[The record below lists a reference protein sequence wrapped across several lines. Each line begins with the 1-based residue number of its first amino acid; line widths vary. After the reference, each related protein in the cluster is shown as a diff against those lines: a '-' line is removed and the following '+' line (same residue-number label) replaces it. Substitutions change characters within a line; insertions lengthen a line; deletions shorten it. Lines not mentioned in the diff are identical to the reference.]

1 MCMKHFAVFVV
12 AAVMGTNCVAQ
23 DWPRFRGPNGTG
35 ISDTTTVPVQWTS
48 KHYKWKVKLPGSG
61 YASPIV
67 VGDRIYCL
75 CCDPETALRQ
85 VVCLHAADGRVLWQR
100 QYEST
105 PHHLH
110 ADTDYAS
117 STPAADQL
125 GVVMVWATPA
135 QLLVVSLDRDGNEMW
150 RRDLGA
156 YRSLWGHATSPII
169 FDDMVVLLNDQM
181 NPFVMKR
188 FMPKGM
194 EATEIGESNLIAL
207 DRMTGET
214 RWKLDRETVITGY
227 ATPCVRKNSRGDQE
241 LVFAGTA
248 KGLTGVNP
256 KNGEINWQVNGLMSR
271 TVMCPMIAGDL
282 ILASHGTG
290 LKGDQLIA
298 VRPDLDS
305 EMGDIIYESK
315 NSIPLVPNGIYQDGL
330 VFLISDSGV
339 ASCLQASTGKVLW
352 RKRLGGNYY
361 ASLVCVNR
369 QLYCISRSGIVT
381 VLRATAEFKQLAEM
395 DLNEKCFATP
405 AIANGVMYV
414 RTETQLLAI
423 TDQERSR

>member
-1 MCMKHFAVFVV
+1 
-12 AAVMGTNCVAQ
+12 
-23 DWPRFRGPNGTG
+23 
-35 ISDTTTVPVQWTS
+35 
-48 KHYKWKVKLPGSG
+48 
-61 YASPIV
+61 
-67 VGDRIYCL
+67 
-75 CCDPETALRQ
+75 
-85 VVCLHAADGRVLWQR
+85 
-100 QYEST
+100 
-105 PHHLH
+105 
-110 ADTDYAS
+110 
-117 STPAADQL
+117 
-125 GVVMVWATPA
+125 
-135 QLLVVSLDRDGNEMW
+135 
-150 RRDLGA
+150 
-156 YRSLWGHATSPII
+156 
-169 FDDMVVLLNDQM
+169 MVVLLNDQM

-227 ATPCVRKNSRGDQE
+227 ATPCVRENSRGDQE

-298 VRPDLDS
+298 VRPDSDS

-352 RKRLGGNYY
+352 RKRLGGNY
-361 ASLVCVNR
+361 
-369 QLYCISRSGIVT
+369 
-381 VLRATAEFKQLAEM
+381 
-395 DLNEKCFATP
+395 
-405 AIANGVMYV
+405 
-414 RTETQLLAI
+414 
-423 TDQERSR
+423 